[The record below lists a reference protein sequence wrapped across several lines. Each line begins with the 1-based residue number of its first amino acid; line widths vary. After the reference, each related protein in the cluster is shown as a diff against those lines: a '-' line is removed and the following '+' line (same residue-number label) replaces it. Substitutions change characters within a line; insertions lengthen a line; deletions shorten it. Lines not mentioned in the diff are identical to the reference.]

1 LLGVGALLR
10 YGVEALLRVVGSIV
24 DAHWE
29 QESIVDSGSIIGR
42 SSSIVG
48 SRSIV
53 GGRSSSSQNSANG
66 ITGRRISSEDNWGR
80 SCSIARGVDQVQCS
94 GLEH

>member
-1 LLGVGALLR
+1 LGVEALLGVGALLR

-53 GGRSSSSQNSANG
+53 GGRSSSSQISANG
-66 ITGRRISSEDNWGR
+66 IIKSSISSAEDSITNNNWG
-80 SCSIARGVDQVQCS
+80 QKLQ
-94 GLEH
+94 